1 MLQYIGVSDCDME
14 KGQLRCDANVSVRP
28 RGTEK
33 LGTKAEVKN
42 LNSFRFL
49 KMALEYEIERQVQA
63 IESGRKVVQETRL
76 YNVETGQ
83 TVGMRSKEH
92 AHDYRYF
99 PEPDLVP
106 LRVSEHWL
114 NEIRHKL
121 PELPA
126 ERRERFVNE
135 YGLREYDAQVLTLT
149 RETGDYF
156 ETAVKVSGD
165 ARSTANWVT
174 GDLMGL
180 LKAADEDIAGS
191 PVSAEHLGQLV
202 SLINKGELSGKLAK
216 EILPKML
223 ETGDSPTAIM
233 DREGLRQISDTGAL
247 ETIADEVL
255 AGNPKQVDQYKSGK
269 TAVIG
274 FLVGQVM
281 KATRGQANPA
291 AVSEVMKKKLG

>member
-1 MLQYIGVSDCDME
+1 M
-14 KGQLRCDANVSVRP
+14 
-28 RGTEK
+28 
-33 LGTKAEVKN
+33 
-42 LNSFRFL
+42 
-49 KMALEYEIERQVQA
+49 
-63 IESGRKVVQETRL
+63 QETRL

-126 ERRERFVNE
+126 DRRDRFVDE

-156 ETAVKVSGD
+156 EAAVKVSGD
-165 ARSTANWVT
+165 ARSTANWVV

-180 LKAADEDIAGS
+180 LKAAGKEISES
-191 PVSAEHLGQLV
+191 PVSPKHLGELV
-202 SLINKGELSGKLAK
+202 ALINKGDLSGKLAK

-223 ETGDSPTAIM
+223 ETGDSPSAIM

-247 ETIADEVL
+247 EKIADEII
-255 AGNPKQVDQYKSGK
+255 AANPKQVEQYKSGK
-269 TAVIG
+269 SAVLG
-274 FLVGQVM
+274 FLSRPGDESEPGPGQPHGR
-281 KATRGQANPA
+281 K
-291 AVSEVMKKKLG
+291 